1 MKKKLVNNDAKK
13 ASQRDF
19 MIIDGSIRILRYTA
33 LHTTSPALVGR
44 ISTWVL
50 SPAFRG
56 KRYQQDVEH
65 LNIMVINR

>member
-1 MKKKLVNNDAKK
+1 
-13 ASQRDF
+13 

-50 SPAFRG
+50 SPAFKG